1 MPAKK
6 KQDEKAKGFKKFQ
19 TDFKNALKKIK
30 KKEGGTHNKYEPG
43 PQWNPSQREE
53 SEQYSAYLMA
63 LRTAYDS
70 GESPEQS
77 AIKLSSQAEDLGII
91 KIKTREKKEKK
102 EPKEA
107 SEEDLKR
114 EYKEDQEKPDAIE
127 MTFREFLLT
136 QGTRVPLRLLA
147 RESKTKEEREVKEEK
162 EPTPVIDRPNK
173 PLIDVKE
180 SPQRV
185 ILPADIQAR
194 IDRRVYD
201 DPHLTKEIVQEYEER
216 IYRTPEQKIIEREKA
231 WRDLYESSDFKQDHT
246 YEEFLSKMGLRM
258 LPESKDE
265 PTPSKEEPKA
275 TVSTPSKTREPT
287 KEALSQRKVRIGQKT
302 RAIQEKEA
310 IAKAAKEEGIKIG
323 EEQVIQKLREGKI
336 QPPPLIGTLPPGI
349 QTVRDVVPEIIGSGV
364 ALTGVGKGI
373 QGLVKKGASGLLKY
387 FTEMFRSQPDTK
399 ISVDIPS
406 AEYKL
411 RPIPIGL
418 TGAYKY
424 MEKYLQIYN
433 RLSPDEKK
441 KFQEIDKKLMTIKQQ
456 QTRLPQNEK
465 VVKSFHSK
473 VGKIINKI
481 DRDIK
486 DSKELN
492 NDIKELE
499 EQIDNIPDELEENF
513 DPTLD
518 NRLQLGLGQVMEM
531 KRSNTFLPQLVLSSA
546 RVLPTLSPPEIVE
559 ALNSVIANVTEV
571 EMGAVQRVGDQKQ
584 QIPQINT
591 TQAIQ
596 IKQAITGPLLAGT
609 LLAGDQ
615 QQREQQREEEKKEEQ
630 PEKKEEEK
638 IEEKKEE
645 VEEKKEEEVEKKDE
659 RTYARTTMK
668 TIGGI
673 GVAKLVSDVAKNIY
687 SNIMET
693 PITMP
698 ETQAQSDQKISSA
711 TGTMRPRFIVPSRD
725 SVIPSMP
732 KIRAD
737 DIQFSAFDYVPPGTE
752 GGNGTA
758 RTNPLVLSQELE
770 ERLRYSNAGITV
782 SPGMGENVINMILTE
797 SELKALLLPRGP
809 EVSPVIYEFPIID
822 GDQSQNEVKRYDQNL
837 IQVEKFSPYN
847 EYNENYQLDEEVFG
861 SILLSYV
868 P

>member
-6 KQDEKAKGFKKFQ
+6 KQDEKTKGFKKFQ

-114 EYKEDQEKPDAIE
+114 EYKEDQEKPGALQ
-127 MTFREFLLT
+127 MSFREFLLT

-147 RESKTKEEREVKEEK
+147 RESKTKEEKDVKEEK

-194 IDRRVYD
+194 IDRKVYD
-201 DPHLTKEIVQEYEER
+201 DPEWTKEDEQRYQEKR
-216 IYRTPEQKIIEREKA
+216 YRTPEQAIIEREKA
-231 WRDLYESSDFKQDHT
+231 WRDLYENSVYKDELT
-246 YEEFLSKMGLRM
+246 YEEFLSRMGLRI
-258 LPESKDE
+258 LPESKVE
-265 PTPSKEEPKA
+265 PTPSKVEP
-275 TVSTPSKTREPT
+275 TPSKEPT

-302 RAIQEKEA
+302 RALEEKEV
-310 IAKAAKEEGIKIG
+310 IAKMAKEEGIKIG
-323 EEQVIQKLREGKI
+323 EERILQKLREGKI
-336 QPPPLIGTLPPGI
+336 QPPPLVGELPPGI

-364 ALTGVGKGI
+364 GLIGAGKGV
-373 QGLVKKGASGLLKY
+373 QGLVRKGASGLLTY
-387 FTEMFRSQPDTK
+387 FTDMFRSQPDAK
-399 ISVDIPS
+399 ITVDIPS
-406 AEYKL
+406 TEYKL
-411 RPIPIGL
+411 RPIPVGL

-433 RLSPDEKK
+433 RLSPEEKK
-441 KFQEIDKKLMTIKQQ
+441 KLEEIDKKLMTIKQQ
-456 QTRLPQNEK
+456 QTRAPQNEK

-473 VGKIINKI
+473 IGQIINKM

-486 DSKELN
+486 DAKELN
-492 NDIKELE
+492 NDIKKLE
-499 EQIDNIPDELEENF
+499 EQIKKIPNEVEQNF
-513 DPTLD
+513 EPSLD

-531 KRSNTFLPQLVLSSA
+531 KRSGNFLPQLVLSSA

-584 QIPQINT
+584 RIPQIT
-591 TQAIQ
+591 PTQAVQ
-596 IKQAITGPLLAGT
+596 IKQAITGPLLAGS
-609 LLAGDQ
+609 Q
-615 QQREQQREEEKKEEQ
+615 QQREEEKKGEPDIEGPDDSV
-630 PEKKEEEK
+630 PEA
-638 IEEKKEE
+638 EKKEE
-645 VEEKKEEEVEKKDE
+645 VEEKKEEVEKKDE
-659 RTYARTTMK
+659 RSYASSIIK
-668 TIGGI
+668 TLSGLGVVGG
-673 GVAKLVSDVAKNIY
+673 VVSKLLPEVSKNIY

-770 ERLRYSNAGITV
+770 ERLRYSNAGITI
-782 SPGMGENVINMILTE
+782 SPGMGENVISMILTE

-847 EYNENYQLDEEVFG
+847 EYNDNDQLDEEVFG